1 MASADQRQRSPPTPR
16 NHLLAALPPHDLARL
31 RPQLEPVA
39 LLVPQVLYAAGQPI
53 PAVHF
58 VETGWVSMVAR
69 LEGGDLAEVG
79 LVGREGMVGLSLAL
93 GADAASTEAMVQGTG
108 TALRMDAAAFRQ
120 ALAGSAALHRLLLR
134 YALAFQAQV
143 SQTAA
148 CNGRHRLEER
158 LARWLLMAHD
168 RADGDELPLTQD
180 FLSMMLAVRRS
191 GVTIAAGILQKAGLI
206 RYVRGRIT
214 VLDRPGLEAAA
225 CECHGAVRREYARLL
240 PDAGGARRG
249 HDAESAAPRVRK
261 RADRLLRHAPT

>member
-1 MASADQRQRSPPTPR
+1 MPLPDRYPVR
-16 NHLLAALPPHDLARL
+16 NVSLRALAPDDLGSL
-31 RPQLEPVA
+31 RPHLDPVPFGRGDVVIHPDEPFEHAWFPEGGLASV
-39 LLVPQVLYAAGQPI
+39 
-53 PAVHF
+53 
-58 VETGWVSMVAR
+58 VSTPDGEQR
-69 LEGGDLAEVG
+69 LELGMF
-79 LVGREGMVGLSLAL
+79 GREGMVPTGLVLGSDRTPLETFVQVEGAWL
-93 GADAASTEAMVQGTG
+93 RIGADVLRDAMRRSPALHGLLMRYVQTFMLLVGQ
-108 TALRMDAAAFRQ
+108 TALA
-120 ALAGSAALHRLLLR
+120 
-134 YALAFQAQV
+134 
-143 SQTAA
+143 
-148 CNGRHRLEER
+148 NGLYKTEER